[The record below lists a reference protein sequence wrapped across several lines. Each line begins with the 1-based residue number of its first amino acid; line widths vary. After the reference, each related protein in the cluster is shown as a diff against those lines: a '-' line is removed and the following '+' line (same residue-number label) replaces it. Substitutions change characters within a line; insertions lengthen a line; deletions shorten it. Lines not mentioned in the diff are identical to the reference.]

1 MENQLIYQ
9 PIHVGEGYANKNRL
23 YRVESIDGECLRPSA
38 HLRRLADGW
47 EVDVTGA
54 ALYRTDLGIELLWSY
69 GKNGHFVPERDA
81 V

>member
-9 PIHVGEGYANKNRL
+9 PIHVGEVYANKNLL

-54 ALYRTDLGIELLWSY
+54 ALYRTDRGIELLWQSW
-69 GKNGHFVPERDA
+69 KNGHFVPERDA